1 MNVNVSH
8 LFRRIRMIAVGLNSR
23 EQLIVGVAAL
33 LLVTTLIY
41 VPITAFNSYEED
53 TVRRT
58 ERRTSE
64 LEQINKI
71 AARYK
76 MLDERLAL
84 LKDTFAQSQMTFE
97 EVTSKLDKVVKD
109 TIGSD
114 DYNLSKTR
122 SPSQLGFEYEK
133 QDFTLKINSLK
144 FDQLIR
150 LLYSLE
156 QGDSPLFL
164 GKVDIAKQQTG
175 DLFTATLEIFSVRK
189 SAQA

>member
-1 MNVNVSH
+1 MNINVSH
-8 LFRRIRMIAVGLNSR
+8 WIRRGRTIAMGLSPR
-23 EQLIVGVAAL
+23 ERLIVGAAAVL
-33 LLVTTLIY
+33 LLVTIFY
-41 VPITAFNSYEED
+41 IPITAFSSYEED
-53 TVRRT
+53 TVQRT
-58 ERRTSE
+58 EARARE

-76 MLDERLAL
+76 TLNERLAH

-97 EVTSKLDKVVKD
+97 EVTSQLDKVVKD

-189 SAQA
+189 TAQA